1 MSSQTV
7 QEEYWQPSINPWL
20 MIVPVI
26 MAVFMFA
33 LDETVS
39 NVALM
44 YIAGSFSVSQNES
57 IWIVTSYLIAS
68 GIIIPSVDF
77 FCKLMGRK
85 TFFMIC
91 LIVFTVSS
99 FMCGISRSMGM
110 IVISRFIQG
119 LGGGSI
125 LPLSQAIILESFPPQ
140 KRAQAM
146 ALFGLTI
153 ILAPTLGPI
162 VGGWIT
168 ENWAWPW
175 IYMINVPIGIVAVM
189 MTHKLLE
196 DPPYA
201 RKQDNVTCDYWGFA
215 LLVGWLVLLQIV
227 LDKGND
233 LDWFGSSVICWMSLF
248 SCIFGILFFIRQF
261 KSENP
266 LVDLKILKDKNFLF
280 GTIGQ
285 VVMMAVFL
293 ASAALLPSMLQA
305 LIGYTSFLSGLSMGS
320 RGLGSV
326 TAIFIYSVIS
336 KFFNFDKAFAMIG
349 IGLIAIGGLFFG
361 MINLQINLQAI
372 AFPNALFGAGM
383 FLGMTT
389 LMTLSFSSLK
399 NEQMTNASGLQNLL
413 KNIGGAIGTSLSA
426 TLISRSAQKHQM
438 MMVDNLSSMNT
449 LFTDRISHM
458 SGFFSHFSADIGKN
472 FMMAKASLYQELIL
486 QSHLWAYID
495 TFRTFALACLI
506 VIPLIIFIKV
516 PKADK

>member
-1 MSSQTV
+1 MSELQQQNWS
-7 QEEYWQPSINPWL
+7 PSINPWL

-39 NVALM
+39 NVALT

-85 TFFMIC
+85 QFFMLC

-110 IVISRFIQG
+110 IVIARFVQG

-125 LPLSQAIILESFPPQ
+125 LPLSQAIIMESFPVE
-140 KRAQAM
+140 KRSGAM

-175 IYMINVPIGIVAVM
+175 IYMINVPIGIIAVY
-189 MTHKLLE
+189 MTNKLLE
-196 DPPYA
+196 DPPYMQA
-201 RKQDNVTCDYWGFA
+201 QKNVSCDYWGFGF
-215 LLVGWLVLLQIV
+215 LIGWLVLLQIV

-233 LDWFGSSVICWMSLF
+233 LDWFGSTVICWMTFF
-248 SCIFGILFFIRQF
+248 SCLFGILFFIRQF
-261 KSENP
+261 TRKNP
-266 LVDLKILKDKNFLF
+266 LVDLKVLKDKNFLF
-280 GTIGQ
+280 GTTGQ

-326 TAIFIYSVIS
+326 TAIFIYGLIS

-349 IGLIAIGGLFFG
+349 IGLIAVGGLFFG

-389 LMTLSFSSLK
+389 LMSLSFSSLK
-399 NEQMTNASGLQNLL
+399 NEQMNNASGLQNLL
-413 KNIGGAIGTSLSA
+413 KNIGGAIGTSLSS
-426 TLISRSAQKHQM
+426 TMISRSAQKHQM
-438 MMVDNLSSMNT
+438 MMVDNLSEIKT
-449 LFTDRISHM
+449 LFTDRVSEM
-458 SGFFSHFSADIGKN
+458 SGFFSQFSADTAQN
-472 FMMAKASLYQELIL
+472 AMMARASLYGELIT

-506 VIPLIIFIKV
+506 VIPLIIFIKA
-516 PKADK
+516 PKFAK

>member
-1 MSSQTV
+1 MTEV
-7 QEEYWQPSINPWL
+7 QERWQPSINPWL

-39 NVALM
+39 NVALT

-77 FCKLMGRK
+77 FCRLIGRK
-85 TFFMIC
+85 QFFMLC
-91 LIVFTVSS
+91 LIVFTVAS

-125 LPLSQAIILESFPPQ
+125 LPLSQAIIMESFPPE
-140 KRAQAM
+140 KRSQSM

-175 IYMINVPIGIVAVM
+175 IYMINVPIGILAVT

-196 DPPYA
+196 DPPYMQA
-201 RKQDNVTCDYWGFA
+201 HKNVTCDYWSLGF
-215 LLVGWLVLLQIV
+215 LVGWLVLLQIV

-233 LDWFGSSVICWMSLF
+233 LDWFGSTIICWMTFF

-261 KSENP
+261 TSKNP
-266 LVDLKILKDKNFLF
+266 LVDLKVLKDKNFLF
-280 GTIGQ
+280 GTIAQ

-305 LIGYTSFLSGLSMGS
+305 LLGYTSFLSGLSMGS
-320 RGLGSV
+320 RGIGSV
-326 TAIFIYSVIS
+326 TAIILYGAIS
-336 KFFNFDKAFAMIG
+336 KKIYADKAFAMIG

-361 MINLQINLQAI
+361 MINLQINLQTI

-383 FLGMTT
+383 CLGMTT
-389 LMTLSFSSLK
+389 LMTLSFSSLR
-399 NEQMTNASGLQNLL
+399 NEQMNNASGLQNLL
-413 KNIGGAIGTSLSA
+413 KNIGGAFGTSLSA
-426 TLISRSAQKHQM
+426 TMISRSAQKHQI
-438 MMVDNLSSMNT
+438 MMVDNLSDVKT
-449 LFTDRISHM
+449 LFTDRIQDM
-458 SGFFSHFSADIGKN
+458 TGFFSQFTSDMGQTV
-472 FMMAKASLYQELIL
+472 MMAKASLYGQLIT

-506 VIPLIIFIKV
+506 VIPLILFIKA
-516 PKADK
+516 PKFVK